1 MEGDASWFLTMWP
14 VGLPFVW
21 LGDPTH
27 LFPPYLGPWRG
38 FWWAPKKKRS
48 STSIIGSSYTGNLSK
63 PAQKRKKKRNIL
75 KIWTIQNCTLN
86 QSSNRCCDPWFKKLG
101 SWKLECKLLAAL
113 YGLVRLCSAFGV
125 GDGFYYH
132 AG

>member
-1 MEGDASWFLTMWP
+1 MLVGCSQCGPLGFLLC
-14 VGLPFVW
+14 GLGIQPISS
-21 LGDPTH
+21 LPI
-27 LFPPYLGPWRG
+27 
-38 FWWAPKKKRS
+38 WALVRILMGPKKQRS